1 MLRPGESPEELQQR
15 LDREHARF
23 RRKLRRQNWSLLALS
38 SYLFVHVGWL
48 PFTSSLEQILLAT
61 GILLILWGQFVFVTG
76 MD

>member
-15 LDREHARF
+15 LDGGHVRF
-23 RRKLRRQNWSLLALS
+23 RRKLRRERWSLLALC